1 MKIAKTSLKY
11 LALVI
16 VGICIAVV
24 VVTVGASYVVIK
36 ELTQNQEPQHQDPN
50 LNDLLKIGHNYS
62 SEFAV
67 FENLLG
73 NIVQKPVPEFCS
85 VLCKPSSF
93 NGERLKLE
101 RTDYLVDFYR
111 QLGRRSLEDPVFR
124 LKLEEMSSLAR
135 LFPRSLREVLAQIEQ
150 IRQNQP
156 QAPSQWALSIEFAVV
171 MTKQIFSIANRM
183 DSFKEEVQSFK
194 EVRDLIQRCEQGAPH
209 KEVLAHCQSL
219 MRN

>member
-1 MKIAKTSLKY
+1 
-11 LALVI
+11 
-16 VGICIAVV
+16 
-24 VVTVGASYVVIK
+24 
-36 ELTQNQEPQHQDPN
+36 
-50 LNDLLKIGHNYS
+50 
-62 SEFAV
+62 
-67 FENLLG
+67 
-73 NIVQKPVPEFCS
+73 